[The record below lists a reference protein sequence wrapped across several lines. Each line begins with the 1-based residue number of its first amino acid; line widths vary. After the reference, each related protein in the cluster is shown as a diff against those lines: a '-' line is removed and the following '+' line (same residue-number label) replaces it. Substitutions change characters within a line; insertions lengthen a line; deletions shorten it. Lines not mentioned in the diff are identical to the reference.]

1 MATIQTKVDDVLY
14 ATKGQ
19 KVEATKTIKIRV
31 PGAAWRGPKAKGFD
45 IDVSAQGER
54 ELARL
59 IKAAEDATVKAWA
72 EVLKVAGTTSEAEE
86 AKASKA
92 PKDSASDTAAPEA
105 STGTE
110 GDDSSPSNY

>member
-45 IDVSAQGER
+45 IDVSTQGEK
-54 ELARL
+54 ELNRL

-72 EVLKVAGTTSEAEE
+72 EVLKVAGTSAEVEE
-86 AKASKA
+86 AKASKTV
-92 PKDSASDTAAPEA
+92 KDSTPDEVAPEPSA
-105 STGTE
+105 E
-110 GDDSSPSNY
+110 GDGASSSDY